1 MSKKKLLAAGGDLR
15 MLYAAAELSDK
26 YDVTVTGFSEDKLPC
41 AVKELYR
48 QLNKDCG
55 KADVLLLPPVA
66 SNSKG
71 EIPAPFSENA
81 PHTAEIIGKVKEG
94 GSVFLGIKGEAAEKA
109 GEGRELYYYKYMEDE
124 VLALA
129 NAIPT
134 AEGAIKTA
142 IEETG
147 STIWGSR
154 AVVMGFGRTGAVLAD
169 RLLKL
174 GADVTAAARKEKDR
188 MRIKAMGARAS
199 GIKLSPECLSEA
211 DIIFNTVPAVIFG
224 KEDLRCL
231 KKGSVFIELAS
242 APGGADKK
250 MTEEAGCK
258 YVWASGLPPCDMG

>member
-26 YDVTVTGFSEDKLPC
+26 YDVMVTGFSENKLPG
-41 AVKELYR
+41 AVKEMYR
-48 QLNKDCG
+48 QLGQGCD

-66 SNSKG
+66 SDNKG
-71 EIPAPFSENA
+71 GIPAPFSENA
-81 PHTAEIIGKVKEG
+81 PDTAEIIGKVSEG
-94 GSVFLGIKGEAAEKA
+94 GTVLLGIKGEAAEKA
-109 GEGRELYYYKYMEDE
+109 GEGRGLYYYNYMNDE

-154 AVVMGFGRTGAVLAD
+154 VVVMGFGRTGAVLAD

-174 GADVTAAARKEKDR
+174 GADVTAAARKERDR
-188 MRIKAMGARAS
+188 MRIKAMGAKAS

-211 DIIFNTVPAVIFG
+211 DIIFNTVPAIIFG
-224 KEDLRCL
+224 KEELERL
-231 KKGSVFIELAS
+231 KKGCVFIELAS

-250 MTEEAGCK
+250 IIDEAGCK
-258 YVWASGLPPCDMG
+258 YVWATGLPAKGMC